1 MRQFF
6 EKKRDTATYKI
17 SEIYIWLLL
26 DNQEFLRNVRK
37 GKVYVRNIIV
47 TASSIVSYKTHR

>member
-26 DNQEFLRNVRK
+26 DNQEFLRNVRQ